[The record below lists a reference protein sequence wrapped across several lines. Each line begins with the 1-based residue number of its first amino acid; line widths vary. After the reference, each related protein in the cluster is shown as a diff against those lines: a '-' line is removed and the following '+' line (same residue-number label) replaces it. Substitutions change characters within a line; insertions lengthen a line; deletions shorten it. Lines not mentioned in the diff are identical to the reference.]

1 VRQTGTPTAAAVLAL
16 ALAWSLPAAQAGE
29 GGGSSYNGG
38 VENFMAG
45 AAPPPGFYVLEY
57 GNVYRA
63 RTLKDNAGD
72 DVPLPTFKVGA
83 IAAATR
89 FVWSTAT
96 KVGAGSVVW
105 HAIVPVV
112 NLEVAVPGAS
122 QRKTG
127 VGDLTF
133 GPGLA
138 FHHSASL
145 HSVLALDFVAP
156 VGSYRKGD
164 LANIG
169 RNHWSLQPLVTVSTI
184 APAGFNG
191 DLKLTFNF
199 NGRNTDTAYRSG
211 AEVYLDYSAGWG
223 LGNGWVLGLGGYAM
237 RQLADDKRSGASLP
251 GSKGAA
257 FAIGPSLKY
266 DNGKGWFITAKWQRE
281 MSVRNRPEGDA
292 LWIKSTIP
300 F

>member
-1 VRQTGTPTAAAVLAL
+1 MRKMRTPAAVAVLAL
-16 ALAWSLPAAQAGE
+16 ACIVPAAQAGE

-63 RTLKDNAGD
+63 RKLKDNAGN
-72 DVPLPTFKVGA
+72 DVPLPTFKVDA
-83 IAAATR
+83 VAAATR
-89 FVWSTAT
+89 FVWSMPNT
-96 KVGAGSVVW
+96 VAGGNVVL

-112 NLEVAVPGAS
+112 NLQVAVPGAS
-122 QRKTG
+122 QSKTG
-127 VGDLTF
+127 LGDITF
-133 GPGLA
+133 GPALA

-169 RNHWSLQPLVTVSTI
+169 RNYWSVQPLYTMSYI
-184 APAGFNG
+184 DPAGFNG
-191 DLKLTFNF
+191 DFKLTFNL
-199 NGRNTDTAYRSG
+199 NRRNTDTDYRSG
-211 AEVYLDYSAGWG
+211 DEVYVDYSAGWG
-223 LGNGWVLGLGGYAM
+223 FGNGWVLGVGGYGM
-237 RQLADDKRSGASLP
+237 RQLANDKSAGVSLP

-266 DNGKGWFITAKWQRE
+266 DNGKGWFITAKLQRE
-281 MSVRNRPEGDA
+281 MAVRNRPEGSA
-292 LWIKSTIP
+292 LWIKSTVP

>member
-1 VRQTGTPTAAAVLAL
+1 MRKMGTPIAAAVLAL
-16 ALAWSLPAAQAGE
+16 ACIVPAAQAGE

-38 VENFMAG
+38 VENFMTG

-83 IAAATR
+83 VAAATR
-89 FVWSTAT
+89 FVWSTPTAIGGGN
-96 KVGAGSVVW
+96 VIW
-105 HAIVPVV
+105 HAIVPIV
-112 NLEVAVPGAS
+112 NLDVEVPGAS
-122 QRKTG
+122 QNKTG
-127 VGDLTF
+127 LGDVTF
-133 GPGLA
+133 GPALS
-138 FHHSASL
+138 FHHSPNL

-169 RNHWSLQPLVTVSTI
+169 RNYWSVQPLYTMSHLDR
-184 APAGFNG
+184 AGLNADF
-191 DLKLTFNF
+191 KLTFNF
-199 NGRNTDTAYRSG
+199 SRRNSHTDYRSG
-211 AEVYLDYSAGWG
+211 NEVYLDYSAGWG
-223 LGNGWVLGLGGYAM
+223 MGNGWVLGVGGYAM
-237 RQLADDKRSGASLP
+237 RQFSDDESAGVSLP
-251 GSKGAA
+251 GSRGQA

-281 MSVRNRPEGDA
+281 MSVRNRPEGSA
-292 LWIKSTIP
+292 LWIKSTVP